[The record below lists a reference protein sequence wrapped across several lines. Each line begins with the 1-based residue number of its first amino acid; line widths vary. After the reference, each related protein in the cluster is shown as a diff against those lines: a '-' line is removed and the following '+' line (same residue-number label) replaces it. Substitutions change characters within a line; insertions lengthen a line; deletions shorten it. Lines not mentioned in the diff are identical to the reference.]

1 MKHYIILLA
10 ALVLSAANAMAQT
23 KRSARILNR
32 QVAVE
37 NIKAT
42 RADNQFFVGMD
53 FCLDELNMPAN
64 RRVVL
69 TPTIESGD
77 NSVALQPIVI
87 NGTKQKVMYERRD
100 YRKYPDAMAVTRKN
114 GKAQSFS
121 YQAQTE
127 YADWM
132 RNADIVMK
140 EDLCGCGKLD
150 EQESEQIKK
159 MRQPKVA
166 YIAPVAV
173 EQKTYSMSGRAY
185 VDFPVDRTELHP
197 NYRNN
202 PRELSKIVDT
212 INIIKKDANMT
223 ITSIEIHGYASP
235 EAPYKHNEYLA
246 ANRATTLKN
255 YVRQLVKLDDRLF
268 TVKSTA
274 EDWQGLCK
282 YIRESNLNNRNAILK
297 IAEDNATEP
306 DRREWLIK
314 SQYPEEYRTML
325 ATWYP
330 ALRHSD
336 YVITCN
342 VRPFSVE
349 EAKQLIKTKPQL
361 LSQNEMYMVAQTYE
375 PGSKEFN
382 EVFAIAALMYP
393 DDPTANLN
401 AACADI
407 NADKWSDALRK
418 LDKAGDSAEADNARG
433 VCYWQIGNEAKAIE
447 SFKKAADKG
456 CDTARKNLED
466 IQ

>member
-1 MKHYIILLA
+1 
-10 ALVLSAANAMAQT
+10 
-23 KRSARILNR
+23 
-32 QVAVE
+32 
-37 NIKAT
+37 
-42 RADNQFFVGMD
+42 
-53 FCLDELNMPAN
+53 
-64 RRVVL
+64 
-69 TPTIESGD
+69 
-77 NSVALQPIVI
+77 
-87 NGTKQKVMYERRD
+87 
-100 YRKYPDAMAVTRKN
+100 
-114 GKAQSFS
+114 
-121 YQAQTE
+121 
-127 YADWM
+127 
-132 RNADIVMK
+132 
-140 EDLCGCGKLD
+140 
-150 EQESEQIKK
+150 
-159 MRQPKVA
+159 
-166 YIAPVAV
+166 
-173 EQKTYSMSGRAY
+173 MSGRAY

-202 PRELSKIVDT
+202 PRELAKIVDT

-246 ANRATTLKN
+246 ANRAATLKN
-255 YVRQLVKLDDRLF
+255 YVRQLVKLDDKLF
-268 TVKSTA
+268 KVKSTA

-407 NADKWSDALRK
+407 NADKWADALRK

-456 CDTARKNLED
+456 CDTARRNLED